1 MDDTKVTQSGFL
13 GLEFIEPGDCCFY
26 TNPHGFIA
34 LRLNGKDYPR
44 VKLTRA
50 YPYTEPFAYIGIEET
65 DDKEIG
71 MLKNA
76 EELPAEQ
83 FSLVRKELESRY
95 FCPVITEVLSFKE
108 KMGHFYFEVKIGE
121 HKTNFAVRDISRN
134 VRTLPDG
141 TTLIFDMDGNRY
153 SIPDLE
159 KIDSKNRRK
168 IEPFLY

>member
-1 MDDTKVTQSGFL
+1 MDETKITDSGFL
-13 GLEFIEPGDCCFY
+13 GLEFLNPADCCFY
-26 TNPHGFIA
+26 INSHGFIGM
-34 LRLNGKDYPR
+34 RLNETDYTR

-50 YPYTEPFAYIGIEET
+50 YPYTEPFAYIGVSDT

-76 EELPAEQ
+76 EELSAEQ
-83 FSLVRKELESRY
+83 FSLVRRELESRY
-95 FCPVITEVLSFKE
+95 FCPVITEITSFKE

-121 HKTNFAVRDISRN
+121 HKMNFAVKDISRN

-141 TTLIFDMDGNRY
+141 VILIFDMDGNRY
-153 SIPDLE
+153 SIPNLE
-159 KIDSKNRRK
+159 DFDSKTRRK